1 MARPLV
7 SMRIILNTLPQVTCR
22 ASPKPASRLSTR
34 ATLPFSPIPFIRT
47 YATHKSASNPS
58 PSSSADA
65 TADLLRNS
73 GAARRAAEGPESVGP
88 FPLGVG
94 ASGRRKTWRSWSELG
109 IGGKLVRTTQ
119 QTGNLAVIL
128 IGGTL
133 FVILTLSLTTE
144 LFATNSPS
152 VLYSKAVDMIRDSD
166 ALNAHLLPPL
176 KFTHSPSSSAPVR
189 GSSPIPH
196 TFIKHPTSGR
206 DHMLLT
212 FWVHGRGKDE
222 PEQLGWLKGFYKKI
236 ESYGRLGLTYV
247 GLIEEGSQHN
257 TISGTSPEIQRNGN
271 GNEVEIVQQSEQGL
285 LGRWLGSFTSSLRNT
300 SISGGSKNQS
310 SSGRGSPPPGTYTIG
325 ECRAEYVKNAS
336 GQYTLLSLFV
346 DIPSSKVSYP
356 SRAVIY
362 HSPEAA
368 TEGLL
373 GTRIR

>member
-1 MARPLV
+1 MARPIT
-7 SMRIILNTLPQVTCR
+7 SMRVLLNALPQASCR
-22 ASPKPASRLSTR
+22 ATPNHRLTTKIKINR
-34 ATLPFSPIPFIRT
+34 QITIPFSPKHSIRS
-47 YATHKSASNPS
+47 YATHKSTVNPS
-58 PSSSADA
+58 SDA
-65 TADLLRNS
+65 TADLLKNS

-94 ASGRRKTWRSWSELG
+94 ASGRRKTWRSWKELG

-166 ALNAHLLPPL
+166 ALNPHLLPPL
-176 KFTHSPSSSAPVR
+176 KFTHTPSSSAPVR

-196 TFIKHPTSGR
+196 TFVKHPTSGR

-222 PEQLGWLKGFYKKI
+222 PEQLGWLKGFYRSL
-236 ESYGRLGLTYV
+236 EGYGRAGLIYV
-247 GLIEEGSQHN
+247 GLIDDTNS
-257 TISGTSPEIQRNGN
+257 
-271 GNEVEIVQQSEQGL
+271 QSEVDRLEEKEAPQSLKQKQQDAEQGT
-285 LGRWLGSFTSSLRNT
+285 LGRWLGGFTSSLRT
-300 SISGGSKNQS
+300 STQGGKGKQS
-310 SSGRGSPPPGTYTIG
+310 TRGLPPPGTYTIG

-346 DIPSSKVSYP
+346 DIPSSRVSYP

-362 HSPEAA
+362 QSPEAT

-373 GTRIR
+373 GSRIR